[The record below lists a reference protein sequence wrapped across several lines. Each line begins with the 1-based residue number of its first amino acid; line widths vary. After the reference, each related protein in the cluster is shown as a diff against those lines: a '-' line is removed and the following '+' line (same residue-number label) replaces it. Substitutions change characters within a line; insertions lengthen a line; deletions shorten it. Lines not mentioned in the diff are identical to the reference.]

1 MASTTL
7 AVRMAWEP
15 QRTLGYASITSSYVA
30 VGTGNL
36 NPERLY
42 ILQNQTDAN
51 LVFSFDG
58 GVTDHLTLIAGSAF
72 TGDITANKTI
82 EEGAFLSKGIV
93 TYVKAES
100 SLPSSGVVYLSA
112 LYGIN

>member
-15 QRTLGYASITSSYVA
+15 QRTLDYSAITTSYVA
-30 VGTGNL
+30 VGVGNM

-42 ILQNQTDAN
+42 ILQNQTNAN

-72 TGDITANKTI
+72 TGDITANKTVD
-82 EEGAFLSKGIV
+82 EGAFLSKGII
-93 TYVKAES
+93 TYVKAEAGT
-100 SLPSSGVVYLSA
+100 PTSGVVYLSA
-112 LYGIN
+112 LYGLN

>member
-1 MASTTL
+1 MASNSL

-15 QRTLGYASITSSYVA
+15 QRILQYTDVTSSYVA
-30 VGTGNL
+30 VGAGNL

-82 EEGAFLSKGIV
+82 PDGAFLSKGIV
-93 TYVKAES
+93 TYVKAEGA
-100 SLPSSGVVYLSA
+100 LPTTGTIYLSA
-112 LYGIN
+112 LYGVN